1 MVANIII
8 GDKLEKDHEL
18 VVDQSTYELLHH
30 MNVEWPCL
38 SFDVIKDKL
47 GKLLKMKSYVIGD
60 NRTAFPMTSYI
71 VAGSQADSYEENK
84 VYVMKMSKMHKTM
97 HDDDSDASDE
107 EDQEVIN

>member
-1 MVANIII
+1 
-8 GDKLEKDHEL
+8 
-18 VVDQSTYELLHH
+18 

-38 SFDVIKDKL
+38 SFDIIKDKL
-47 GKLLKMKSYVIGD
+47 GKPDHPKASLNNFIYKGD

-71 VAGSQADSYEENK
+71 VAGSQADTYEENK

-107 EDQEVIN
+107 EDQEVFVSATFLFTFFL